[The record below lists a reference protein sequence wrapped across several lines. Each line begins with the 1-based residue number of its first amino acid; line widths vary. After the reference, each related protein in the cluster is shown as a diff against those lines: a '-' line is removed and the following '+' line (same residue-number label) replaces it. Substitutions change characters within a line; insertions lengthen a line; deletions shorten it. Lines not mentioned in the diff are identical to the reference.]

1 MGQSPHRVEIKEGDK
16 MRKLIELLLKFIKY
30 FVCKWFG
37 TTVLEKIVII
47 LLEELVRRTEN
58 QLDNRIYEAI
68 FTGKRERVK
77 DV

>member
-1 MGQSPHRVEIKEGDK
+1 
-16 MRKLIELLLKFIKY
+16 MRKLVELLLKFIKY

-47 LLEELVRRTEN
+47 LLEELVKRTEN
-58 QLDNRIYEAI
+58 QLDNKIYEAI
-68 FTGKRERVK
+68 FTGKRERIK

>member
-1 MGQSPHRVEIKEGDK
+1 

>member
-1 MGQSPHRVEIKEGDK
+1 

-68 FTGKRERVK
+68 FTGKRERGK

>member
-47 LLEELVRRTEN
+47 LLEELVKRTEN

-68 FTGKRERVK
+68 FNGKRERVK

>member
-1 MGQSPHRVEIKEGDK
+1 MNKIKEGDK
-16 MRKLIELLLKFIKY
+16 MRKLVELLLKFIKY

>member
-1 MGQSPHRVEIKEGDK
+1 
-16 MRKLIELLLKFIKY
+16 MRKLVELLLKFIKY

>member
-1 MGQSPHRVEIKEGDK
+1 
-16 MRKLIELLLKFIKY
+16 MRKLVELLLKFIKY

-37 TTVLEKIVII
+37 TIVLEKIVII

>member
-1 MGQSPHRVEIKEGDK
+1 

-47 LLEELVRRTEN
+47 LLEELVKRTEN

-68 FTGKRERVK
+68 FTGKRERIK

>member
-1 MGQSPHRVEIKEGDK
+1 

-47 LLEELVRRTEN
+47 LLEELVKRTEN

-68 FTGKRERVK
+68 FNGKRERVK

>member
-68 FTGKRERVK
+68 FNGKRERVK

>member
-1 MGQSPHRVEIKEGDK
+1 
-16 MRKLIELLLKFIKY
+16 MRKLVELLLKFIKY

-58 QLDNRIYEAI
+58 QLDDRIYEAI

>member
-1 MGQSPHRVEIKEGDK
+1 
-16 MRKLIELLLKFIKY
+16 MRKLVELLLKFIKY

-37 TTVLEKIVII
+37 TAVLEKIVII
-47 LLEELVRRTEN
+47 FLEELVRRTEN

-68 FTGKRERVK
+68 FNGKRERVK